1 MGTLLI
7 LSLAGN
13 FVLGI
18 LLLVRIVRGD
28 DRCHAAELAAA
39 IDYALDVL
47 LFLEARCFLR
57 MLRNGRA
64 TDISERFPG
73 WSDYRDRHIAAN
85 LDLTV

>member
-18 LLLVRIVRGD
+18 LLLVRIVRGN
-28 DRCHAAELAAA
+28 DRCDAAELAAA
-39 IDYALDVL
+39 IDFALDIL
-47 LFLEARCFLR
+47 THLEGRSFLR
-57 MLRNGRA
+57 LLRNGRA
-64 TDISERFPG
+64 REIADRFPG
-73 WSDYRDRHIAAN
+73 WRDYRDRHIAAN

>member
-47 LFLEARCFLR
+47 PHFEMRPFLR
-57 MLRNGRA
+57 LLRTGQTKA
-64 TDISERFPG
+64 VAERWSG
-73 WSDYRDRHIAAN
+73 WPDYRDRHVAAN

>member
-13 FVLGI
+13 FVLGT

-28 DRCHAAELAAA
+28 DRCEAAELAAA

-47 LFLEARCFLR
+47 PHFEMRPFLR
-57 MLRNGRA
+57 SLRTSQTKA
-64 TDISERFPG
+64 VAERWSG
-73 WSDYRDRHIAAN
+73 WPDYRDRHVAAN

>member
-28 DRCHAAELAAA
+28 DRCHAAELTAA
-39 IDYALDVL
+39 IDYALDIL
-47 LFLEARCFLR
+47 LLLEVRTFLR

-64 TDISERFPG
+64 SEIAERFPG
-73 WSDYRDRHIAAN
+73 WRDYRDRHIAAN

>member
-28 DRCHAAELAAA
+28 DRCQAAELA

-64 TDISERFPG
+64 RDITERFPG
-73 WSDYRDRHIAAN
+73 WRDYRDRHMAAN